1 MFDNE
6 LWNRIPEHCQQ
17 GLRDYVERGVPVGG
31 FLTAVLENDFLRSF
45 STADE
50 VNRKALAHYA
60 HWIYNEAPNGC
71 HGSPK
76 KVTAWIAHGGLFGHR
91 SRATNEK
98 M

>member
-31 FLTAVLENDFLRSF
+31 FLTAVLENNLMQSF
-45 STADE
+45 SKADLK
-50 VNRKALAHYA
+50 NRMSLFHYTC
-60 HWIYNEAPNGC
+60 WLYNEAPGGC
-71 HGSPK
+71 HGSPE
-76 KVTAWIAHGGLFGHR
+76 KVTAWIAHGGLFGLR
-91 SRATNEK
+91 SKAANE